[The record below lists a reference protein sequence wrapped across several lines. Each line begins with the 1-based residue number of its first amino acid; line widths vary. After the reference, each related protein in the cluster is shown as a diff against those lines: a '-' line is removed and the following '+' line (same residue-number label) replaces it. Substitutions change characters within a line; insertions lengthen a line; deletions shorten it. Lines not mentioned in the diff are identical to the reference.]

1 MTVRTGQLLG
11 AQILGHW
18 QSEVAK
24 RVDVYAAA
32 LFAGQSVDEISDL
45 DLSYTPPLGSPW
57 DAVQLAAQA
66 WTCYAAGR
74 QTCLEHRRRES

>member
-1 MTVRTGQLLG
+1 LSIGVTGDRRSGQLLG

-18 QSEVAK
+18 QLEVAK

-32 LFAGQSVDEISDL
+32 LFAGQSVDEINDL

-57 DAVQLAAQA
+57 DAVQLAAQT
-66 WTCYAAGR
+66 WTAANAGGGA
-74 QTCLEHRRRES
+74 